1 MPTTI
6 KTKIVATLGPA
17 SDDKETIRRLVGA
30 GMDVARLNFSHGS
43 HEEQKQKIDRVKEIE
58 AECGKPIGIML
69 DTQGPEIR
77 TGELKEEVILREGEN
92 LVLSPE
98 KFKGTADRI
107 PINYDTISDFV
118 KPGCSILLD
127 DGLIELRVEDVLE
140 KDIACSVVN
149 GGRLAQKK
157 SINLPGVR
165 IDLPGVTEKDERDIK
180 FGIKN
185 GIHFIAASFVRRA
198 ENVIEIRQLLEEEWA
213 EGIKIIA
220 KIENQEAVENI
231 DEIIDVSDGIMIAR
245 GDLGVETPPEK
256 VPVIQKMIIE
266 KCNEAALPVI
276 TATQMLNSMIEN
288 PRPTRA
294 ESSDVANAIYDGTD
308 ATMLSGETAV
318 GKYPVKAVETMDHI
332 AREVEKSPS
341 YRKVIRERGSDKS
354 DTVTE
359 AISYA
364 SHRTA
369 TDLDAEAI
377 ITATGSGYTARM
389 VSRYRA
395 LLPVIAVTPNE
406 MVQHTLTLLW
416 GVSPLLVCQSTST
429 DEMVDSA
436 VTAALESGLVKDG
449 DLVTVTAGVPVG
461 IPGTTN
467 MIRVEVVGKPIIEGQ
482 GVGKG
487 IVSGNVVFART
498 ADEAIEKV
506 VEDAILVTRMTNE
519 QYLPAMKKAA
529 AVITAEG
536 GITSHSAVAGLKLGI
551 PVVVNSGQVF
561 ELLEEGE
568 LVTIDGVRSLVY
580 RGKANIK

>member
-17 SDDKETIRRLVGA
+17 SRDKQTIRQLIEA
-30 GMDVARLNFSHGS
+30 GMDVARLNFSHGN
-43 HEEQKQKIDRVKEIE
+43 HQEHKQKIDRVKEVE
-58 AECGKPIGIML
+58 GELGKPIGIML

-77 TGELKEEVILREGEN
+77 TGELEEDEVILNEGEKLL
-92 LVLSPE
+92 LVPG
-98 KFKGTADRI
+98 KFKGTAEKI
-107 PINYDTISDFV
+107 PINYDTIADFV
-118 KPGCSILLD
+118 EPGCPILLD
-127 DGLIELRVEDVLE
+127 DGLIELRVEEVKGKQIECL
-140 KDIACSVVN
+140 IIN
-149 GGRLAQKK
+149 GGPLAEKK
-157 SINLPGVR
+157 SINIPGVCV
-165 IDLPGVTEKDERDIK
+165 DLPGVTEKDEQDIR

-185 GIHFIAASFVRRA
+185 GIHFIAASFVRKA
-198 ENVIEIRQLLEEEWA
+198 ENVIEIRKLLEEEWA

-220 KIENQEAVENI
+220 KIENEEAVNNI
-231 DEIIDVSDGIMIAR
+231 NEIIEVSDGIMIAR

-266 KCNEAALPVI
+266 KCNEAAIPVI

-318 GKYPVKAVETMDHI
+318 GKHPVKAVETMDQI

-341 YRKVIRERGSDKS
+341 YRKAIRERGSDVS
-354 DTVTE
+354 ETVTE

-369 TDLDAEAI
+369 MDLDAEAI

-389 VSRYRA
+389 VSKYRA

-429 DEMVDSA
+429 DEMVDNA
-436 VTAALESGLVKDG
+436 VSVAMESGLVQDG

-506 VEDAILVTRMTNE
+506 SRDEILVTRMT
-519 QYLPAMKKAA
+519 
-529 AVITAEG
+529 
-536 GITSHSAVAGLKLGI
+536 
-551 PVVVNSGQVF
+551 
-561 ELLEEGE
+561 
-568 LVTIDGVRSLVY
+568 
-580 RGKANIK
+580 